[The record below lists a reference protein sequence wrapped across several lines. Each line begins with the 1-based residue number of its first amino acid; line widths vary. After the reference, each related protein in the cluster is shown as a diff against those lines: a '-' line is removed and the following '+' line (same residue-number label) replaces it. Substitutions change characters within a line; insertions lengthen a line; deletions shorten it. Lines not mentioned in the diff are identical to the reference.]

1 MELEKHRRVVGTP
14 GSSVGAGA
22 PFEVRGHHF
31 CTACNQ
37 YGRSAC
43 NRLWGVV
50 TGTAMAADLQ
60 APDTPVEQQGCKL
73 QVYSGDCKAVCWL
86 RSLEHNLKKSKDW
99 ILLPQGTVLQ
109 HTDAAAVES
118 VSGTAVFVAAV
129 VVQWLPAAPPA
140 TAVDK
145 PGTQPSVA
153 A

>member
-1 MELEKHRRVVGTP
+1 MELEKHRRVVGTL
-14 GSSVGAGA
+14 GSSVGAGG
-22 PFEVRGHHF
+22 PFEARGHHF

-43 NRLWGVV
+43 NHLWGVV

-60 APDTPVEQQGCKL
+60 APDIPVEQQGCRL
-73 QVYSGDCKAVCWL
+73 QVHSGDCKL

-109 HTDAAAVES
+109 RTDAAAVES

-129 VVQWLPAAPPA
+129 VVQWLPAAPPV
-140 TAVDK
+140 TAVDT